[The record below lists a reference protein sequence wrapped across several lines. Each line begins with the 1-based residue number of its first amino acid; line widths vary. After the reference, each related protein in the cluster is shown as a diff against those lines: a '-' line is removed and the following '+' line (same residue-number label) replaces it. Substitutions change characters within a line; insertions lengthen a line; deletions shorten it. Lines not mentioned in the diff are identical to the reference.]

1 MSYKYLGITLDR
13 QLNYNLHVKGT
24 IASVSAKLKQFQRM
38 RRFLS
43 VKAALMVYKSMLL
56 PIIEYGDVLLSAAS
70 QANRKKL
77 QTLQN
82 KGLRCAL
89 NKGLDISSDD
99 LHREAGL
106 LKLKYR
112 REQHLL
118 NFIYDW
124 SLVKGKLKSKS
135 KGALST
141 CSQDK
146 RLIKLKKPI
155 TEKFKKSLA
164 YRGPSRWNKLP
175 VSLHKAPSKPAF
187 KILVEKRMLLKSE
200 RNIQLNNSTLIL

>member
-141 CSQDK
+141 RSQDK

-175 VSLHKAPSKPAF
+175 VSLHKAPSKPAY